1 MVEETQ
7 EQAIGPCPHCGG
19 TDVRVYQNVSG
30 AWSVECWPPNV
41 DRGRWTSCYVIGPIF
56 ESKADAIAA
65 WNRLSIAMEWARL
78 LVAADE
84 AHPGFAAS
92 VLAAGK
98 AATT

>member
-1 MVEETQ
+1 MVEET
-7 EQAIGPCPHCGG
+7 IKPCPHCQADG
-19 TDVRVYQNVSG
+19 TAHYIRMHERYVACARCGVR
-30 AWSVECWPPNV
+30 
-41 DRGRWTSCYVIGPIF
+41 GPLSAT
-56 ESKADAIAA
+56 EADAIAA

-98 AATT
+98 AVRK